1 MNSEIQIL
9 YTNHSVIQMFQRKI
23 STKEIETVLE
33 TGETIMNY
41 PNDKPLPSK
50 LLFSVVNSRP

>member
-1 MNSEIQIL
+1 
-9 YTNHSVIQMFQRKI
+9 MFQRKI